1 MGAGKISETKA
12 DNPSLLKQVN
22 KTQRGMVTC
31 PRSNSKLVA
40 EELMSTQG
48 ELLPNRIGPFAAP
61 ATR

>member
-1 MGAGKISETKA
+1 MGAGRISETKA

-48 ELLPNRIGPFAAP
+48 ELLPN
-61 ATR
+61 